1 MNKLSLF
8 VIALLAFC
16 VGSCANNTE
25 LNDDFMN
32 RSDCFVYENEVNTEH
47 FSFGRVKSIDTA
59 KASGC
64 VKMQLSDVYL
74 LYIDTIC
81 VAVYRDHPK
90 KNIEFIKSFV
100 KEFQSDT
107 TRLSSFIRSD
117 SSITIV
123 VDRFC
128 KDSTYDIRYNTY
140 VKWREKEYSTATP
153 ALTKTRD
160 DLITMWYSW
169 KE

>member
-1 MNKLSLF
+1 MYKLSLF
-8 VIALLAFC
+8 VIASLAFC
-16 VGSCANNTE
+16 VGSCANSE
-25 LNDDFMN
+25 QLDDDFMN
-32 RSDCFVYENEVNTEH
+32 RSDCYVYENEVNTEN
-47 FSFGRVKSIDTA
+47 FAFGTVKSIDTA

-64 VKMQLSDVYL
+64 VKMQLSNVYL

-81 VAVYRDHPK
+81 VAVYKDHPK
-90 KNIEFIKSFV
+90 KNIDFIKSFV

-123 VDRFC
+123 VDRLC
-128 KDSTYDIRYNTY
+128 KDSTNDVRYGQY
-140 VKWREKEYSTATP
+140 VDWREKEYSTKTP
-153 ALTKTRD
+153 ALSKVKD
-160 DLITMWYSW
+160 DLIMMWYSW